1 MARPDKV
8 DSTVGVVRGTL
19 AADIAQADWGK
30 PIGVS
35 INSSGLTVRGGGGA
49 SGLIGLIVPDK
60 TNYKAGFR
68 CDIFKTGEIVEVSV
82 ATATPGQKIYADNTT
97 GLLTVTATSNT
108 QVGYLQ
114 ELDRL
119 VVQL

>member
-30 PIGVS
+30 VIGVS
-35 INSSGLTVRGGGGA
+35 VNASGLTVRGSGGV
-49 SGLIGLIVPDK
+49 SGTIGVIVPDK
-60 TNYKAGFR
+60 TNYRAGQR
-68 CDIFKTGEIVEVSV
+68 CDIFKTGEIVEV
-82 ATATPGQKIYADNTT
+82 TGLTPGVKVYADNTT
-97 GLLTVTATSNT
+97 GLLTATVGTNV
-108 QVGYLQ
+108 QVGYMQ
-114 ELDRL
+114 EADRL